1 MMKRITTI
9 LMAAMIGAALASGG
23 VAAGDAGLRIGVL
36 KCKKSGPKTNL
47 LIHSVAP
54 FECVFKG
61 DGGSEKYKGE
71 SGVGLGID
79 LKWDKTSEMIYTVL
93 SATAAYKIGSNALAG
108 KYVGAKASVAVGV
121 GGGAQVLVGGGKK
134 NITLQPIAL
143 EGGSGLGA
151 AAGAGYLFLEPLR

>member
-1 MMKRITTI
+1 MQINELFAQSRFGSKGNFMMKRITTI

-71 SGVGLGID
+71 SGVGLGS
-79 LKWDKTSEMIYTVL
+79 T
-93 SATAAYKIGSNALAG
+93 
-108 KYVGAKASVAVGV
+108 
-121 GGGAQVLVGGGKK
+121 
-134 NITLQPIAL
+134 
-143 EGGSGLGA
+143 
-151 AAGAGYLFLEPLR
+151 